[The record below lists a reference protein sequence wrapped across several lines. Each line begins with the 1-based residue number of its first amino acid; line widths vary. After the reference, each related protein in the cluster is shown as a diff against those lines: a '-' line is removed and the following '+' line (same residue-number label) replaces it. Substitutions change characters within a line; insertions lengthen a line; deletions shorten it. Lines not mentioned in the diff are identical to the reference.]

1 MSGEIFQYTLLGIG
15 MVCFLLTGV
24 VLIRKGNRKKDKGM
38 IYLGG
43 AFLIMILHMVIW
55 GFHLGSYVLIYTLQ
69 FLVYMGINLFT
80 RNAFYSNRK
89 NNFRVISI
97 ATIVTFVLLLIPK
110 ILYEMEIATDFHD
123 SLFWSYMDN
132 ILSIIGSAF
141 VFGWLALSAYN
152 SLQQLK
158 QSNIQPWV
166 ISRIKIVLNSSVAVI
181 FINFPDLINVMT
193 GSIISDV
200 MNYLQI
206 FIILFFM
213 LTQYLAWVMPPFFK
227 DYLNRN
233 FDASKEDESVLTDD
247 EIMKVMEGKET

>member
-1 MSGEIFQYTLLGIG
+1 MSGEIFQYILLGIG
-15 MVCFLLTGV
+15 MVCFLFTGL
-24 VLIRKGNRKKDKGM
+24 VLIRKGKTKRDKGM

-89 NNFRVISI
+89 NTFGPICI
-97 ATIVTFVLLLIPK
+97 ATTVTFVFLLIPK
-110 ILYEMEIATDFHD
+110 ILMEMGIATEFHD

-166 ISRIKIVLNSSVAVI
+166 ITRIKIILSSSVVVI

-193 GSIISDV
+193 GFVISEV

-227 DYLNRN
+227 NYLNRN
-233 FDASKEDESVLTDD
+233 FDASKDDESVLSDD
-247 EIMKVMEGKET
+247 EIMKVMEGNET